1 MLYYETCVAF
11 VDDMNFYTYIFFIF
25 VLLSKI
31 TITFLVALTL
41 LASSLNLAIFSIASD
56 NTDRANCLRQ
66 AGNSVF
72 RGDVREETICIL
84 FVNQTLVSA

>member
-11 VDDMNFYTYIFFIF
+11 VDDMNFYIYIYIYFYFCTVIKNNYNFSCGVDASCFF
-25 VLLSKI
+25 
-31 TITFLVALTL
+31 
-41 LASSLNLAIFSIASD
+41 ASD

>member
-11 VDDMNFYTYIFFIF
+11 VDDMNFYIYIYFFIF

-72 RGDVREETICIL
+72 RGDVRE
-84 FVNQTLVSA
+84 